1 MRRRTLLAALLALP
15 VTACEKEAG
24 SMTPQSDKDLDAK
37 LAQLRD
43 SGGSAPLRSLTS
55 FDWDAVYCYYEGA
68 TAEEVN
74 GAVGETVV
82 EPGRRVMV
90 SGALAVFTKGGKVV
104 KPVVIP
110 ELTFT
115 PGRQP
120 DGVVVDKGMSLVK
133 PA

>member
-1 MRRRTLLAALLALP
+1 MRN
-15 VTACEKEAG
+15 
-24 SMTPQSDKDLDAK
+24 
-37 LAQLRD
+37 
-43 SGGSAPLRSLTS
+43 SGRSAPLRTLTS
-55 FDWDAVYCYYEGA
+55 FDWDAVYCCYEGA

-74 GAVGETVV
+74 GAVGDTVV

-90 SGALAVFTKGGKVV
+90 SGALAVFAKGGKVV

-110 ELTFT
+110 ELAFM

-120 DGVVVDKGMSLVK
+120 DGVVVDKGMRLIK